1 MSRYSCPGTQVLVLG
16 PTYSYPDT
24 QVQVLSPRH
33 SCALTQTHLLRPR
46 PRPST
51 APGLG
56 VCEWSPE
63 GLKDKSVSLI
73 TNTDEILKFV
83 KKKMN

>member
-1 MSRYSCPGTQVLVLG
+1 MF
-16 PTYSYPDT
+16 
-24 QVQVLSPRH
+24 H
-33 SCALTQTHLLRPR
+33 SKHILINLKQENKQRFQIHFNKHANKIYFNHAQEWDL

-63 GLKDKSVSLI
+63 GLYDKSVSWI
-73 TNTDEILKFV
+73 PNTDEIL
-83 KKKMN
+83 

>member
-1 MSRYSCPGTQVLVLG
+1 MASETVDPIDWLHPHPHAWAV
-16 PTYSYPDT
+16 
-24 QVQVLSPRH
+24 
-33 SCALTQTHLLRPR
+33 

-63 GLKDKSVSLI
+63 GLHDKSVSWI
-73 TNTDEILKFV
+73 QNTNEILKFV

>member
-1 MSRYSCPGTQVLVLG
+1 MDFRQFISHQAE
-16 PTYSYPDT
+16 
-24 QVQVLSPRH
+24 PR
-33 SCALTQTHLLRPR
+33 L
-46 PRPST
+46 ST

-63 GLKDKSVSLI
+63 GLHDKSVSWI
-73 TNTDEILKFV
+73 PNTDEILKLLE